1 MPYRI
6 LCNDVQR
13 EGVKA
18 SPDLASRLF
27 QNVPLHNIR
36 YGIASKAR
44 WLFIREQTSHT
55 TKEQYVAVIALSVH
69 HRGPAPRLS

>member
-1 MPYRI
+1 MPPI
-6 LCNDVQR
+6 LTQIVQSR
-13 EGVKA
+13 AKA
-18 SPDLASRLF
+18 L
-27 QNVPLHNIR
+27 
-36 YGIASKAR
+36 